1 MRRGTLDYLQPFA
14 NGMNGVLSLSDAWTG
29 PEQDQAYYRE
39 TLPAHNIVNAR
50 LGMKKDNW
58 AACIVGT
65 NLTNEH
71 AALTIANTTFA
82 WQQPTITRV
91 STNQPLTL
99 GFRLLYKF

>member
-1 MRRGTLDYLQPFA
+1 MPGRAPSST
-14 NGMNGVLSLSDAWTG
+14 
-29 PEQDQAYYRE
+29 QAYYRE

-50 LGMKKDNW
+50 LGMKKDNY
-58 AACIVGT
+58 IVGT

-71 AALTIANTTFA
+71 AALIIDNTTFA

-99 GFRLLYKF
+99 GFRLLYKC